1 MTPSSAATWWQYISD
16 LKESAEQYTSVA
28 DLTVTK
34 KTKLT
39 AGVGL
44 ILDTRQ
50 NEARVNVK
58 KIEKEL
64 AEFQGKAQLAHGEVQ
79 PVCMCACLPVFL
91 SICQSGNLSDLSVF
105 FFLFPPLFLYY
116 AYHTPK
122 VEQSQTHTHHEQ
134 TRTHTVLSQTYSLA
148 SRHILAHS
156 RTPPLTASIRRIC
169 KKWAPCKVM
178 NE

>member
-28 DLTVTK
+28 DLTGTK

-91 SICQSGNLSDLSVF
+91 SICQSGDLSDLSVF
-105 FFLFPPLFLYY
+105 FFSFSPLTLYY

-122 VEQSQTHTHHEQ
+122 LEQSQTHTHHEQ
-134 TRTHTVLSQTYSLA
+134 THTHTVLSQTYSLA
-148 SRHILAHS
+148 GRHILAL
-156 RTPPLTASIRRIC
+156 TPVHLPSQPQYAGVARSGRPA
-169 KKWAPCKVM
+169 K
-178 NE
+178 